1 MAGVPSAAD
10 PLSWLGSLVTSSNVF
25 VYREKVNP
33 NLEIMSSSGSLLREA
48 RLRAGLSQG
57 DLGERTGKDRAQIAR
72 WERDANSPPYET
84 LRTLIRA
91 CGFDLS
97 TELVAYDAAPTERVQ
112 AVLDLSPQD
121 RLARMV
127 ERRDAGD
134 WS

>member
-1 MAGVPSAAD
+1 
-10 PLSWLGSLVTSSNVF
+10 
-25 VYREKVNP
+25 
-33 NLEIMSSSGSLLREA
+33 MSSSGSLLREA

-84 LRTLIRA
+84 LRTLVRA

-127 ERRDAGD
+127 ERRGAGEG
-134 WS
+134 S